1 MRIEPHPWREIGQVR
16 VGRDGKLVMPNPSV
30 SPGIYRFRLA
40 GADAPSVYIGESDDL
55 RRRLG
60 HYRNPGPSQRTNVR
74 MNDLVRACLAA
85 GGAVQVAVVTEA
97 LLWVAECVE
106 PLDLRQRASRLL
118 LEEHL
123 IGSARDARIET
134 VDNIR

>member
-1 MRIEPHPWREIGQVR
+1 MRIEPPPWREIGEVHL
-16 VGRDGKLVMPNPSV
+16 GADGKLSMPDPGV

-40 GADAPSVYIGESDDL
+40 VDDAPSVYIGESDDL
-55 RRRLG
+55 RRRFG

-74 MNDLVRACLAA
+74 MNDRMRARLAA

-123 IGSARDARIET
+123 IGNARDARIET

>member
-1 MRIEPHPWREIGQVR
+1 MRIEPQPWREIGEVR
-16 VGRDGKLVMPNPSV
+16 LGPDGKLEMPDPSV
-30 SPGIYRFRLA
+30 SPGVYRFRLA
-40 GADAPSVYIGESDDL
+40 GDDAPSVYIGESDDL
-55 RRRLG
+55 RRRFG

-74 MNDLVRACLAA
+74 MNERMRARLAA
-85 GGAVQVAVVTEA
+85 GGTVRVAVVTEA
-97 LLWVAECVE
+97 ALTVAECVE

-123 IGSARDARIET
+123 IGHARDARIET